1 MLNTNYREASVKYT
15 TVLPRECLDGL
26 KDLTD
31 KKIIPSVS
39 QGIRL
44 AVEDFV
50 AIQKRRAYELS
61 MREAAEDEAFIK
73 RTVDTQNDF
82 AVVDA
87 EGEETW

>member
-1 MLNTNYREASVKYT
+1 MTKIKYT
-15 TVLPRECLDGL
+15 TVLPKICIDEL

-50 AIQKRRAYELS
+50 
-61 MREAAEDEAFIK
+61 F
-73 RTVDTQNDF
+73 V
-82 AVVDA
+82 
-87 EGEETW
+87 